1 MSARD
6 RLVGGLTIE
15 GVAVALAFV
24 ITAIFFSLSTDVF
37 LTTGNV
43 RNLLVESTFIVLIT
57 AGMIYALII
66 GGFDLSVGS
75 VLGLSAGA
83 TLFSLQMGAPLAIG
97 IAAGVA
103 TGLVVG
109 LFNGFVIAVVGVN
122 DFIATLSMLGI
133 AAGLLQVLTSRVQLT
148 GVNSAGFAAITDT
161 VVLGVPSPILIAIV
175 VVVAL
180 ELILVRSPY
189 GRNIYAAGINRRAAH
204 LAGVN
209 VRRLRLSVYVVS
221 GVVTGFAGVL
231 LASHLNSVQPGLGV
245 GYELQAI
252 AAAVIGGVS
261 LAGGRGRVWQGVVG
275 ALFLSM
281 LNQGLQLMGVDPSW
295 FAIVTGASI
304 VVAVAFDRTMQRV
317 AASMLRP
324 PPPGT
329 TVPIGA
335 AVAVPAGQQT
345 ARSTDSR
352 APRVQSKA

>member
-1 MSARD
+1 MSIRY
-6 RLVGGLTIE
+6 RLVGALTVE

-24 ITAIFFSLSTDVF
+24 IAAIFFSLSTDVF
-37 LTTGNV
+37 LTSGNL
-43 RNLLVESTFIVLIT
+43 RNLLIESTFIVLIT

-75 VLGLSAGA
+75 VIGLSAGA
-83 TLFSLQMGAPLAIG
+83 TLFSLQMGAPLALG
-97 IAAGVA
+97 IAAGVF

-109 LFNGFVIAVVGVN
+109 LFNGFVIAVIGVN
-122 DFIATLSMLGI
+122 DFIVTLSMLGI

-148 GVNSAGFAAITDT
+148 GVDSPGFAAITKSE
-161 VVLGVPSPILIAIV
+161 LFGIPSPILIAVV

-180 ELILVRSPY
+180 ELTLVRSPY
-189 GRNIYAAGINRRAAH
+189 GRSIYAAGINRRAAH

-221 GVVTGFAGVL
+221 GVVAGFAGVL

-304 VVAVAFDRTMQRV
+304 VVAVAFDRIIQRI
-317 AASMLRP
+317 AASVLRP
-324 PPPGT
+324 T
-329 TVPIGA
+329 TPGA
-335 AVAVPAGQQT
+335 AIPEEVSGVQHTPP
-345 ARSTDSR
+345 SPDSL
-352 APRVQSKA
+352 APRVPSKA